1 MSGHPVNPSDSAFL
15 AAIQGGPYLVITS
28 ESVRGF
34 QSYSD
39 AEAFAS
45 RQESMN
51 STSVTIALVHFKED
65 GTPDRMTAFPT
76 THAGC
81 SFERA
86 RREFG
91 LWPSLQHDRL
101 LECPRN
107 GSGDRGSSG
116 GDS

>member
-1 MSGHPVNPSDSAFL
+1 MSEHPLNLNDPSFL
-15 AAIQGGPYLVITS
+15 AAIQEAPYLVNTS
-28 ESVRGF
+28 GTVRGF

-39 AEAFAS
+39 AEAFAN

-51 STSVTIALVHFKED
+51 STPVTIALVHFKED
-65 GTPDRMTAFPT
+65 GTPDRMTAFPK

-91 LWPSLQHDRL
+91 L
-101 LECPRN
+101 
-107 GSGDRGSSG
+107 
-116 GDS
+116 

>member
-1 MSGHPVNPSDSAFL
+1 MSEHPLNPSDPSFL

-28 ESVRGF
+28 GNVRGF

-45 RQESMN
+45 REESMN
-51 STSVTIALVHFKED
+51 STSVTIALVHFKDD
-65 GTPDRMTAFPT
+65 GTPDRMTVFPST
-76 THAGC
+76 QAGC

-91 LWPSLQHDRL
+91 L
-101 LECPRN
+101 
-107 GSGDRGSSG
+107 
-116 GDS
+116 